1 MSENSYKYVI
11 VGGGLAGASSVEGIR
26 KLDKTSSILLVGSEK
41 HLPYNRPP
49 LSKKLWFVQ
58 GGIEEIFVYD
68 QEFYDQNM
76 VKLSLGTRIEG
87 ISTNEKTV
95 VDNAGKSY
103 GYGKLLFAT
112 GGTPRSLSIPGSNLE
127 GICYYRY
134 LDDFQRMRKEA
145 SKGKSAVVIGGG
157 FIGSE
162 MAAALNINKLNV
174 TMIFPEPYLCNRVFP
189 DYLGRVV
196 QKCFIEHGVKILS
209 GDRPASFAR
218 KREKFITQTTNG
230 KQIESD
236 LLIVGIGIAPNIQI
250 AKEAGLMT
258 GNGIIVNEYLQTSNP
273 DIYGAGDIA
282 FSPYRTLG
290 QQMRVEHWDN
300 ALNLGK
306 LAGMNMAGANEPLN
320 YMPYFFSDLFEL
332 GYEAVGD
339 INGELETF
347 ADWQKEN
354 DTGIIY
360 YMKDGRIRGI
370 MLCNVSEKVEEARNL
385 ILKNEKVK
393 PESLRGA
400 IR

>member
-1 MSENSYKYVI
+1 M
-11 VGGGLAGASSVEGIR
+11 
-26 KLDKTSSILLVGSEK
+26 SILKLGLPKGSLQDSTMKLFEK
-41 HLPYNRPP
+41 AGYKIVLRDRSYMPVIDDP
-49 LSKKLWFVQ
+49 
-58 GGIEEIFVYD
+58 
-68 QEFYDQNM
+68 
-76 VKLSLGTRIEG
+76 
-87 ISTNEKTV
+87 ISMIRCTNK
-95 VDNAGKSY
+95 
-103 GYGKLLFAT
+103 
-112 GGTPRSLSIPGSNLE
+112 I
-127 GICYYRY
+127 Y
-134 LDDFQRMRKEA
+134 LHE
-145 SKGKSAVVIGGG
+145 
-157 FIGSE
+157 
-162 MAAALNINKLNV
+162 
-174 TMIFPEPYLCNRVFP
+174 
-189 DYLGRVV
+189 
-196 QKCFIEHGVKILS
+196 
-209 GDRPASFAR
+209 
-218 KREKFITQTTNG
+218 
-230 KQIESD
+230 
-236 LLIVGIGIAPNIQI
+236 
-250 AKEAGLMT
+250 LMT

-273 DIYGAGDIA
+273 DIYAAGDIA

-320 YMPYFFSDLFEL
+320 YLPYFFSDLFEL